1 MRVLAALF
9 ALLILAFGPAV
20 AQDQPPTGA
29 AAPAP
34 AAAEQVTD
42 TAGANADAAV
52 REWLSRATTSIL
64 PSASMSAE
72 EICRQL
78 PNLVGSRAA
87 PPAGTEVRIE
97 DRVERPSDDPAV
109 RIFTYAAVRPLDTL
123 DVVEVRLRRAEPI
136 SEPADE
142 PTTAPR
148 LGTESA
154 EGTDGAESADAT
166 AGAAEEWT
174 VEFVGF
180 RSTLE
185 LTGVRA
191 WLQTPTAWWL
201 FTAFSL
207 LVLIQLLTRGSLLR
221 RWLVAGRQVI
231 GQHRRLVIITMALL
245 YGAFGMGALLG
256 SALPDECEAAIV
268 EVVTNAV
275 TSLGATEAYS
285 SGNVARAAVTT
296 FYQNFVVVTVSVTF
310 TLAAILGVPAYLY
323 AIFSFF
329 VQGVPFGLLGGGPLA
344 QLLVLLIVILLE
356 LTSYFLVVAGGGML
370 LATVWRRGFG
380 QLGTGFRKLL
390 LMLPIAMVLLTIGAW
405 FEAAALIL
413 GF

>member
-1 MRVLAALF
+1 MEKMAQRRPQPRPQRRSRVLATLF
-9 ALLILAFGPAV
+9 ALLVLAFGPAV
-20 AQDQPPTGA
+20 AQDQPPTDA
-29 AAPAP
+29 VAPAP
-34 AAAEQVTD
+34 TGAEQVAD
-42 TAGANADAAV
+42 TAGASADAAV

-64 PSASMSAE
+64 PSASLSAE

-97 DRVERPSDDPAV
+97 DRVERASDDPAV
-109 RIFTYAAVRPLDTL
+109 RVFTYAAVRPLDTL
-123 DVVEVRLRRAEPI
+123 DVVEVRLRRAGPT
-136 SEPADE
+136 SE
-142 PTTAPR
+142 PTTTPR
-148 LGTESA
+148 IGA
-154 EGTDGAESADAT
+154 DGAT
-166 AGAAEEWT
+166 GVAAEWT

-201 FTAFSL
+201 FAAFSL

-231 GQHRRLVIITMALL
+231 GQHSRLVIITLALL

-268 EVVTNAV
+268 EVVTSAV

-296 FYQNFVVVTVSVTF
+296 FYQNFVVVTMSVTF
-310 TLAAILGVPAYLY
+310 SLAALFGVPAYLF
-323 AIFSFF
+323 AGLSFF
-329 VQGVPFGLLGGGPLA
+329 AQGIPFGLLGGAGVLESVLILI
-344 QLLVLLIVILLE
+344 LLVLE
-356 LTSYFLVVAGGGML
+356 LTAYFLVVAGGGML
-370 LATVWRRGFG
+370 LATLFSPGEGRMFRAY
-380 QLGTGFRKLL
+380 RKLL
-390 LMLPIAMVLLTIGAW
+390 LMLPIAGLLLLAGAW
-405 FEAAALIL
+405 YEPIILIL
-413 GF
+413 GG

>member
-42 TAGANADAAV
+42 TAGASADAAV

-296 FYQNFVVVTVSVTF
+296 FYQNFVVVTLSVTF
-310 TLAAILGVPAYLY
+310 SLAALFGVPAYLF
-323 AIFSFF
+323 AGLSFF
-329 VQGVPFGLLGGGPLA
+329 AQGIPFGLLGGAGVLESVLILI
-344 QLLVLLIVILLE
+344 LLVLE
-356 LTSYFLVVAGGGML
+356 LTAYFLVVAGGGML
-370 LATVWRRGFG
+370 LATLFSPGEARMFRAY
-380 QLGTGFRKLL
+380 RKLL
-390 LMLPIAMVLLTIGAW
+390 LMLPIAGLLLLVGAW
-405 FEAAALIL
+405 YEPMILIL
-413 GF
+413 GG